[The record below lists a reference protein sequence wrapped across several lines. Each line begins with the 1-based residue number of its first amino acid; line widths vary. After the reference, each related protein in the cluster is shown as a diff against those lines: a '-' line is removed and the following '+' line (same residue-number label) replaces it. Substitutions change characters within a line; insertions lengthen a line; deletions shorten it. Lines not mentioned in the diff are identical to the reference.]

1 MANMLLNSA
10 IMGGVILLVLCITPL
25 FKKYTRRWRYIVFLV
40 IGIELV
46 IPSTLFSIGNKIV
59 IPIEFNR
66 YVTQKSNNEITDY
79 GEDTIKTNA
88 QNHVSGNI
96 KNSAIASKSKDE
108 VKNEWKP
115 DKSQNA
121 VSENSGQPA
130 QNEMNSEIRGNAQN
144 VVSEQ
149 TAETGYF
156 VRFTQF
162 ILGLDISLVLQIIFI
177 VWIVVSVLL
186 LAFYIFVYQYHRWN
200 IRRWSTSVKDEE
212 VLRIFEEEKKK
223 IGITKQVGF
232 EKCKKINTPMAVGI
246 VHTSILIPDMENN
259 YDELRYILRH
269 ELIHQKRHDMFTKV
283 FFVVVKS
290 VHWFNPFVRMMIKGV
305 YGDIEMLCDDE
316 VVRTMEHDQRIHY
329 NETILKV
336 ARKQAANDDAEK
348 IVFSFGL
355 VQGKKDLKERM
366 INIMNMKNR
375 RKGYLMA
382 ACMCVAV
389 LTGGSLVAFGSADK
403 KEGSKVETTTETT
416 STVQETTP
424 VQEETKVKETE
435 SKKIEETTTILSK
448 EGRAKLESLVNG
460 DDLSEILRSVLSIKC
475 FHTLDNED
483 EKTFYWKA
491 VVESLWNI
499 RESDPAFK
507 LTESGDY
514 YVISEKD
521 VEEIGKVVSE
531 ETFSPNTMPKDS
543 GVEYRADGNFY
554 IPVEGDAGWHPT
566 NIEDK
571 IIYENGEM
579 LIKGNYPNL
588 QYPSLSDYEWSIK
601 IKYVPKSKYGYRIT
615 DIQIKKNPET
625 EEIKARIKKVQTSWK
640 KDKEK
645 MEELI
650 IDPLLFVARD
660 SVNYSNEETFLWKVL
675 LEIVNMDDPQYERE
689 WPQVN
694 IWESAYYSVKAKD
707 VDELSEILYGKKIS
721 YKTIPRSMDISYDK
735 KKEKYHVPI
744 SNTSEREGIVFT
756 DGHSSYDV
764 ESSSL
769 VLEYHCKKEK
779 NEEKYKYQVTVKPDN
794 NNRFGWRITDVK
806 KIKNEE

>member
-25 FKKYTRRWRYIVFLV
+25 LKKYTRRWRYIVFLA

-46 IPSTLFSIGNKIV
+46 IPSSLFSIGNKIV
-59 IPIEFNR
+59 IPIENNR
-66 YVTQKSNNEITDY
+66 YVIQQSKNENTDY
-79 GEDTIKTNA
+79 GENTIKRNA
-88 QNHVSGNI
+88 QNYVSENI

-108 VKNEWKP
+108 VKNVWKP
-115 DKSQNA
+115 DKSQNT
-121 VSENSGQPA
+121 VSENSGQLV
-130 QNEMNSEIRGNAQN
+130 QNEINSEIRDNAQN

-149 TAETGYF
+149 TTEKGYF
-156 VRFTQF
+156 VKFIQF
-162 ILGLDISLVLQIIFI
+162 ILGWDISFVLQIMFI

-200 IRRWSTSVKDEE
+200 IRRWSTPVKDEE

-232 EKCKKINTPMAVGI
+232 ERCKKINTPMAVGI
-246 VHTSILIPDMENN
+246 IHTSILIPDMKNN
-259 YDELRYILRH
+259 CDELRYILRH

-290 VHWFNPFVRMMIKGV
+290 VHWFNPFVRMMIKSV
-305 YGDIEMLCDDE
+305 YGDIELLCDDE
-316 VVRTMEHDQRIHY
+316 VVRTMEHNQRIQY
-329 NETILKV
+329 NETILNV
-336 ARKQAANDDAEK
+336 ARKQAANDDTEK

-366 INIMNMKNR
+366 INIMNMNNR
-375 RKGYLMA
+375 RKGYFIA

-389 LTGGSLVAFGSADK
+389 LIGGSLVAFGSTDK
-403 KEGSKVETTTETT
+403 KEDSKVETTTETT
-416 STVQETTP
+416 STVQETTS
-424 VQEETKVKETE
+424 VQEETKVKEIE
-435 SKKIEETTTILSK
+435 SKKVKEKTTVLSK

-475 FHTLDNED
+475 FQILDND
-483 EKTFYWKA
+483 DKKTFYWKA
-491 VVESLWNI
+491 VVEALWNI
-499 RESDPAFK
+499 RESDSAFK

-514 YVISEKD
+514 YVISEED
-521 VEEIGKVVSE
+521 VEELGKVISE
-531 ETFSPNTMPKDS
+531 ETFSPDTMPENS

-554 IPVEGDAGWHPT
+554 IPAEGDAGWRPT
-566 NIEDK
+566 NIENK

-601 IKYVPKSKYGYRIT
+601 IKYVPNNKYGYRIT
-615 DIQIKKNPET
+615 DIQIKKDLET
-625 EEIKARIKKVQTSWK
+625 EENKARIKKVQTSWK

-645 MEELI
+645 MEELV

-675 LEIVNMDDPQYERE
+675 LESVNMDDPEYERE
-689 WPQVN
+689 WPQVT
-694 IWESAYYSVKAKD
+694 IWKDSYYSVKAKN
-707 VDELSEILYGKKIS
+707 VDELSEVLYGKIIS
-721 YKTIPRSMDISYDK
+721 YKTIPHSMDIAYDK
-735 KKEKYHVPI
+735 NKERYYVPV
-744 SNTSEREGIVFT
+744 SNSEERMGIVFT
-756 DGHSSYDV
+756 DGHCSYDV
-764 ESSSL
+764 ESSSM
-769 VLEYHCKKEK
+769 VLEYHCKKEEK
-779 NEEKYKYQVTVKPDN
+779 EEKYKYQVAVKPDN
-794 NNRFGWRITDVK
+794 NNRFGWRIIDVK
-806 KIKNEE
+806 KIKNEI